1 MGRYRTRPDVTE
13 TWTTETFERL
23 AADFLGFH
31 WTYNP
36 VDATFAGLTRFDAEL
51 PPVDRD
57 AAARSRAELHV
68 LRERLDGIAIPDT
81 PGARLDARHI
91 RARLTHVEALLA
103 RDLPYANP
111 AWYTGEAAFG
121 IISLLLRRSRDDDG
135 ALARRI
141 ASIPDFFRDARGWL
155 ADRSIPA
162 DWTQRAER
170 EAAALARF
178 LDAETGAHDAFHAV
192 PRASLARAASAAR
205 AFAASLATSPDRDP
219 ACGEEL
225 LALLMRDVHGLSEL
239 PRELEAR
246 AAAAFGE
253 ATAALEEAAR
263 RLNPD
268 SDWREQLKGLAA
280 VARVDRDAL
289 ESYEYW
295 NARALRDARAL
306 LTPAAS
312 YGLHFAR
319 LPVWAREIYADLYF
333 LFYRS
338 PAAFDS
344 GSGSIYWVAP
354 QTNGDVASAHNTAA
368 VKTIHAVHHGSVGHH
383 TQNARARAAA
393 STIARVAGTDC
404 ASGIAM
410 LSAGT
415 MVEGWAC
422 YAEDLMAEVPD
433 FYTPAER
440 LQLLHFEARN
450 IACCLADLRLH
461 LGIWSLEEM
470 RRFYRDDVGFAP
482 ARVWSET
489 TRNSMFPASRL
500 MYWTGSTQ
508 IAALRKRSPLGTVAF
523 HDRLLS
529 YGSCPVAWIA
539 EEMSA

>member
-1 MGRYRTRPDVTE
+1 MTRIV
-13 TWTTETFERL
+13 TTETFERL

-36 VDATFAGLTRFDAEL
+36 VDATFAGLGRFDAEL
-51 PPVDRD
+51 PPVDRG
-57 AAARSRAELHV
+57 AAARARGELQALRA
-68 LRERLDGIAIPDT
+68 RLDAIDVPDAS
-81 PGARLDARHI
+81 GARLDARHM

-121 IISLLLRRSRDDDG
+121 IISILLRRSHDDDA
-135 ALARRI
+135 ALAHRI
-141 ASIPDFFRDARGWL
+141 ASIPDFFRDARSRL
-155 ADRSIPA
+155 AGHAVPA

-178 LDAETGAHDAFHAV
+178 LEAETGAHAAFHAV
-192 PRASLARAASAAR
+192 PRASLERAASAAR
-205 AFAASLATSPDRDP
+205 AFGASLAAYADRDP
-219 ACGEEL
+219 ACGEAM
-225 LALLMRDVHGLSEL
+225 LALLMRDVHGLVER

-246 AAAAFGE
+246 AAAAFDD
-253 ATAALEEAAR
+253 AIVALEEAAR
-263 RLNPD
+263 RLDPD
-268 SDWREQLKGLAA
+268 AGWREQLARLAA
-280 VARVDRDAL
+280 VAPLDRDAL

-295 NARALRDARAL
+295 NARALAGARSL
-306 LTPAAS
+306 VTPAAA

-319 LPVWAREIYADLYF
+319 LPAWAREIYADLYF

-338 PAAFDS
+338 PAAFDA

-354 QTNGDVASAHNTAA
+354 QTNGDVATAHNTAA

-383 TQNARARAAA
+383 TQNARARAAT

-461 LGIWSLEEM
+461 LGVWSLEEM
-470 RRFYRDDVGFAP
+470 RRFYRDEVGFAP
-482 ARVWSET
+482 ARVWAET

-508 IAALRKRSPLGTVAF
+508 IAALRKRSPLGAQAF
-523 HDRLLS
+523 HDTLLS

-539 EEMSA
+539 EEMNA

>member
-1 MGRYRTRPDVTE
+1 VTE
-13 TWTTETFERL
+13 ILTTETFERL

-36 VDATFAGLTRFDAEL
+36 VDATFAGLGRFDAEL
-51 PPVDRD
+51 PPVDRG
-57 AAARSRAELHV
+57 AAARVRGELGTLRA
-68 LRERLDGIAIPDT
+68 RLDAIDVPDS

-91 RARLTHVEALLA
+91 RARLAHVEALLA

-121 IISLLLRRSRDDDG
+121 TISLLLRRSRDDDG
-135 ALARRI
+135 ALARRV
-141 ASIPDFFRDARGWL
+141 ASIPDFFRDARTWL
-155 ADRSIPA
+155 DGRSIPA
-162 DWTQRAER
+162 DWTRRAER
-170 EAAALARF
+170 EAATLARF
-178 LDAETGAHDAFHAV
+178 LEAETGAHAALHAV
-192 PRASLARAASAAR
+192 PRASLERAASAAR
-205 AFAASLATSPDRDP
+205 AFGASLAAAADRDP
-219 ACGEEL
+219 ACGEAL
-225 LALLMRDVHGLSEL
+225 LELLMRDVHGLAES

-246 AAAAFGE
+246 ATVAFDAA
-253 ATAALEEAAR
+253 TLALEEAAR
-263 RLNPD
+263 SLDPD
-268 SDWREQLKGLAA
+268 AGWREQLARLAA
-280 VARVDRDAL
+280 DAPLDRDVLAR
-289 ESYEYW
+289 YEYW
-295 NARALRDARAL
+295 NARALADARSL
-306 LTPAAS
+306 LTPAES

-319 LPVWAREIYADLYF
+319 LPIWARDIYADLYF

-338 PAAFDS
+338 PAAFDA

-354 QTNGDVASAHNTAA
+354 QTNGDVATAHNTAA

-383 TQNARARAAA
+383 TQNARARAAE

-440 LQLLHFEARN
+440 LQLAHFEARN

-482 ARVWSET
+482 ARIWSET

-508 IAALRKRSPLGTVAF
+508 IAELRKRSPLETRAF
-523 HDRLLS
+523 HDALLS

-539 EEMSA
+539 EEMRA

>member
-1 MGRYRTRPDVTE
+1 VTDIA
-13 TWTTETFERL
+13 TIETFERL

-36 VDATFAGLTRFDAEL
+36 VDATFAGLGRFDAEL
-51 PPVDRD
+51 PPVDRGVV
-57 AAARSRAELHV
+57 ARTRGEVRALS
-68 LRERLDGIAIPDT
+68 ERLDAIDVPDSS
-81 PGARLDARHI
+81 GARLDARHI
-91 RARLTHVEALLA
+91 RARLTHVDALLA
-103 RDLPYANP
+103 RDLPFANP

-141 ASIPDFFRDARGWL
+141 ASIPDFLRDARAWL
-155 ADRSIPA
+155 AGRDIPP

-170 EAAALARF
+170 EAATLARF
-178 LDAETGAHDAFHAV
+178 LDAETGAHAAFHAV
-192 PRASLARAASAAR
+192 PRASLDRAASAAR
-205 AFAASLATSPDRDP
+205 AFGASLAASANRDP
-219 ACGEEL
+219 ACGEAM
-225 LALLMRDVHGLSEL
+225 LALLMRDVHGLAES

-246 AAAAFGE
+246 AATAFGE
-253 ATAALEEAAR
+253 AMTSLEEAAR
-263 RLNPD
+263 RLDPNAG
-268 SDWREQLKGLAA
+268 WREQLARLAA
-280 VARVDRDAL
+280 IAPLDRDAL
-289 ESYEYW
+289 ASYEYW
-295 NARALRDARAL
+295 NARALADAASL
-306 LTPAAS
+306 VTPAAS

-319 LPVWAREIYADLYF
+319 LPVWARDVYADLYF

-338 PAAFDS
+338 PAAFDA

-354 QTNGDVASAHNTAA
+354 QTNGDVATAHNTAA

-383 TQNARARAAA
+383 TQNARARAAE
-393 STIARVAGTDC
+393 STIARIAGTDC

-440 LQLLHFEARN
+440 LQLMHFEARN

-482 ARVWSET
+482 ARIWSET

-508 IAALRKRSPLGTVAF
+508 IAELRKRSPLESRAF
-523 HDRLLS
+523 HDELLS
-529 YGSCPVAWIA
+529 YGSCPIAWIA
-539 EEMSA
+539 DEMRA